1 MMNDNKSKVYSVEI
15 DKCNELLPIDTI
27 VNVGVVGQS
36 VMIYGRMQRQA
47 DQEGVWDYFAFPY
60 PQGYLSDEM
69 NIFFN
74 NGNITYV
81 IFKGFESEGEV
92 CLRENMLNKN
102 GESKK

>member
-47 DQEGVWDYFAFPY
+47 DQEGVWDYLAFPY

-69 NIFFN
+69 NIFL
-74 NGNITYV
+74 IMVILHTLYLKDLSRKEKYV
-81 IFKGFESEGEV
+81 YEKI
-92 CLRENMLNKN
+92 C
-102 GESKK
+102 